1 MEIVRI
7 FVNEVEVK
15 NMKDTC
21 IVGETLG
28 WDLIDYIDDKIDIMS
43 EENIDTM
50 SFNYEGNDIEL
61 ITDMIEE

>member
-28 WDLIDYIDDKIDIMS
+28 WDLIDYIDDKIDVMS

-61 ITDMIEE
+61 ITDMTEE

>member
-50 SFNYEGNDIEL
+50 SFNYEGNYIEL

>member
-15 NMKDTC
+15 DMKDTC

-50 SFNYEGNDIEL
+50 SFNYEGNYIEL

>member
-15 NMKDTC
+15 DMKDTC

>member
-7 FVNEVEVK
+7 FVNDTEVK
-15 NMKDTC
+15 DMKDTC

-61 ITDMIEE
+61 ITDIIEE